1 MVESKRDHKRMFSLW
16 LSSKE
21 HSWLK
26 DKAKEQGE
34 TMTNILRKLVQ
45 MRIEED
51 RLEENARQPEQY

>member
-1 MVESKRDHKRMFSLW
+1 MTNADRKRMFSLW

-21 HSWLK
+21 YAWLK
-26 DKAKEQGE
+26 EKSKDQGE

-45 MRIEED
+45 TRIEED